1 MKKNEGRKKIKF
13 KVLELGFVLIIFVI
27 LIVILMTKDSR
38 NLKAHCKNA
47 ICNEKKTICYTYGID
62 KKGNTYKSWSGSCA
76 KK

>member
-47 ICNEKKTICYTYGID
+47 ICLYIWD
-62 KKGNTYKSWSGSCA
+62 
-76 KK
+76 